1 MAGIGQQK
9 AAGFTPSDTTEAA
22 VAELWRELLGAPPAS
37 ADQNFFDAGGHSLL
51 AVRLANRLATVA
63 GRRVP
68 LRRIL
73 GAPTV
78 TAIAAACREIQQE
91 EQI

>member
-1 MAGIGQQK
+1 M
-9 AAGFTPSDTTEAA
+9 
-22 VAELWRELLGAPPAS
+22 
-37 ADQNFFDAGGHSLL
+37 GHSLL
-51 AVRLANRLATVA
+51 AVRLAGRLAATA

-78 TAIAAACREIQQE
+78 IAIAALCREIQQE